1 MRQKY
6 ELPNERAFV
15 DGPVIHHFDEH
26 SWRGV
31 RPRRRG
37 PDGQPIGEDL
47 KRNPLDIAKAEPLDE
62 CYLGTEGGGAESTP
76 GYLGLDGVDA
86 DTFYAESAPIWWTP
100 ARMFDLRD
108 TWTTFYLKEVKP
120 ISVALGYEPHLF
132 VAAYLPDN
140 HPPRV
145 RISCWVQK
153 EVLRVGKGE
162 WAFNEVKISTDE
174 SKWINY
180 HTENNGGDT
189 LDLVLGKCQ
198 FIGWMYTKGAEYN
211 GVHATGTMGWDEFKF
226 NLKEPDLQAIRAG
239 REFSNALVFY

>member
-1 MRQKY
+1 MSPTLGIAASEIISGRAVRGFPNGCRHRVPLPRGNRCGRHEVVVRQKY

-47 KRNPLDIAKAEPLDE
+47 KRNPLDIVKAEPLDE

-86 DTFYAESAPIWWTP
+86 DSFYAESAPIWWTP

-145 RISCWVQK
+145 R
-153 EVLRVGKGE
+153 
-162 WAFNEVKISTDE
+162 
-174 SKWINY
+174 
-180 HTENNGGDT
+180 
-189 LDLVLGKCQ
+189 
-198 FIGWMYTKGAEYN
+198 
-211 GVHATGTMGWDEFKF
+211 
-226 NLKEPDLQAIRAG
+226 
-239 REFSNALVFY
+239 